1 MGMVQDMLSADSALS
16 MFPHPYPL
24 YLIPRLSPCSFLPCR
39 NMKFTSGF
47 LYGPALVSAVATV
60 QARDC
65 SPNTDSYGSDGE
77 GSDDTSAGSDT
88 YQVENSC

>member
-1 MGMVQDMLSADSALS
+1 
-16 MFPHPYPL
+16 
-24 YLIPRLSPCSFLPCR
+24 
-39 NMKFTSGF
+39 MKFTSGF
-47 LYGPALVSAVATV
+47 LYDPALVSAVATV

-65 SPNTDSYGSDGE
+65 GPNTDSYGSDGE